1 MVLDVCVFIIVSS
14 LVLNDKT
21 VRVRHVRF
29 DFFFLS
35 CVFVWISSFLL
46 DLFVGGVDFV
56 DHMFDFGCCRGF
68 CS

>member
-29 DFFFLS
+29 DFFF
-35 CVFVWISSFLL
+35 SFLCVCL
-46 DLFVGGVDFV
+46 DKFLFVGSVCG
-56 DHMFDFGCCRGF
+56 GC
-68 CS
+68 